1 VNVNAASADAENE
14 PLIAVSESPRVRDIV
29 RRLSLDSETPRTPET
44 LLARVEALEA
54 ERDALRKSVEKL
66 TRKKRRKHSREE
78 HVEDRVS
85 SDAALPRTVVA
96 NERRDTNDASVGSS
110 AYVDET
116 RTKTTEDGRSTI
128 ATKEDENER
137 VGASR
142 RGILIS
148 ALTRLFGVSAF
159 VAMAAA
165 LLLAAVDIFDIVDP
179 AAPIGATEHSGRLT
193 GSIDLNVDRLDRYWE
208 RDTGPTG
215 RAARSMLKLPKE
227 MFVRFVADAKNALT
241 SPWLSGHE
249 EARENEGAFEYDD
262 YPVPAP
268 S

>member
-1 VNVNAASADAENE
+1 
-14 PLIAVSESPRVRDIV
+14 
-29 RRLSLDSETPRTPET
+29 
-44 LLARVEALEA
+44 
-54 ERDALRKSVEKL
+54 
-66 TRKKRRKHSREE
+66 
-78 HVEDRVS
+78 
-85 SDAALPRTVVA
+85 
-96 NERRDTNDASVGSS
+96 
-110 AYVDET
+110 
-116 RTKTTEDGRSTI
+116 
-128 ATKEDENER
+128 
-137 VGASR
+137 
-142 RGILIS
+142 
-148 ALTRLFGVSAF
+148 LFGVSAF

-227 MFVRFVADAKNALT
+227 MFVRFVADAKNAVT